1 MLTEYEIVS
10 FHLAFTLGSDSL
22 GQKCF
27 WAACGDR
34 SGYSLFL
41 ILIL

>member
-1 MLTEYEIVS
+1 MLTEYGVLS
-10 FHLAFTLGSDSL
+10 FHLAFTLGSYSL

-27 WAACGDR
+27 GAACGDR